1 MSKGGVWGAAG
12 WAAGV
17 AAVLVALPLAASG
30 RLPDRM
36 ATHWGGGSGAPP
48 DGAMPFGDAMA
59 FPLAIWAVLVL
70 GVAVFA
76 VTRARA
82 ATVLLPSGVFL
93 AGAQAAIV
101 RANLDHEDWRQAD
114 PVDGRVVAAVLA
126 AAVLA
131 ALAGAL
137 INRQGPVW
145 AVSPAA
151 GGSAAGSPA
160 AGSARMDI
168 PAGERL
174 VWLARTS
181 NPWLRL
187 TAGLLGALAAVAA
200 VAGAGGLLGPAW
212 RLVVPL
218 GFAALAVLVF
228 SSVRAR
234 VTGQGLEVG
243 FGPLGWPVRR
253 WAAADIESARAEHR
267 TPAQVGGWGYRFS
280 GLGTTVMLRAGECL
294 VVRSRG
300 KDFAVSVEDAARG
313 AALLNSLTAKSRS
326 APPGP

>member
-1 MSKGGVWGAAG
+1 M
-12 WAAGV
+12 AGV
-17 AAVLVALPLAASG
+17 GAVLVALPLAASA

-36 ATHWGGGSGAPP
+36 ATHWGGGVGGSGAP
-48 DGAMPFGDAMA
+48 DGSMSFGASLA
-59 FPLAIWAVLVL
+59 FPPALWAVLVL

-76 VTRARA
+76 AARARA
-82 ATVLLPSGVFL
+82 ATVLLPGGVFL
-93 AGAQAAIV
+93 AGAQASIV

-114 PVDGRVVAAVLA
+114 PLDGRVVAAVLV

-131 ALAGAL
+131 GFAGAM
-137 INRQGPVW
+137 INRQQPVA
-145 AVSPAA
+145 AVKPAA
-151 GGSAAGSPA
+151 GAPV
-160 AGSARMDI
+160 MDI

-181 NPWLRL
+181 NRWLLL
-187 TAGLLGALAAVAA
+187 TAAALGAAAAVAA
-200 VAGAGGLLGPAW
+200 IAGVGGLLGPAW
-212 RLVVPL
+212 QLVVPL
-218 GFAALAVLVF
+218 GVASLALLAF

-267 TPAQVGGWGYRFS
+267 TPAQVGGWGYRLS

-294 VVRSRG
+294 VVRARG
-300 KDFAVSVEDAARG
+300 KDFAVSVDDAARG
-313 AALLNSLTAKSRS
+313 AALLNSVMAGTRS
-326 APPGP
+326 TP